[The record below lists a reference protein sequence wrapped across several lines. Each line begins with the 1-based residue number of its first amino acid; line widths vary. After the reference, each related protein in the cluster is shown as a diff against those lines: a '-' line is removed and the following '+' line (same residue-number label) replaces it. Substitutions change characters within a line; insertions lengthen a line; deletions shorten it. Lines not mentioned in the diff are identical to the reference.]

1 MCSRIA
7 SVPGGSER
15 FPAGARHGASSS
27 AHTPS
32 PSKINLRFM
41 VERGAP
47 AGLRSPVYE
56 CKPFPHTAAKQIPYL
71 VIPDSVRRR
80 NGVRY
85 PLSSCPFFYF
95 RFSFLFPAASRR
107 RIPTH
112 LLFSLRMSISPPSP
126 QLVQSQPSLERGL
139 GLKEAVAL
147 NMIEIVGIGPFVV
160 SSLVIKAMGGP
171 QALIAW
177 LAGALLATLDG
188 FVWSELGAAMPKAG
202 GTYVFLREAYGPGRW
217 GRLMSFLFVWQTFV
231 QAPLSV
237 ASASIGFARYAGYL
251 HPLTLWQAKAIS
263 GGLVIFLV
271 ILLYRKITTIGK
283 ISVLLWV
290 GVVGTML
297 WLIWGGIRH
306 FDPKLAFD
314 FPPGAFHLSSIWF
327 AGLGAA
333 MINTVYS
340 YWGYYNICHLG
351 GEIRNPEKNIPR
363 GIFLSI
369 LGITVLY
376 LAMQTS
382 LLGVVPWREAQN
394 TPFIASLFVERL
406 YGTGAAHFVTWMVL
420 WIAMASVFSLLL
432 GYSRVPYSAALDGN
446 FFPVFAKVHPTKHF
460 PHVSLLILGALAF
473 LFSIILKLETAIAGI
488 LAMRLIVQFIGQA
501 VGVMLL
507 RRRLGSEKLPF
518 KMWLYPV
525 PAVLTMFGWAW
536 LFWQTGPAR
545 KWGLLEIALGA
556 TAFLIRAREMRQWP
570 FAPANEEVSAN

>member
-1 MCSRIA
+1 
-7 SVPGGSER
+7 
-15 FPAGARHGASSS
+15 
-27 AHTPS
+27 
-32 PSKINLRFM
+32 
-41 VERGAP
+41 
-47 AGLRSPVYE
+47 
-56 CKPFPHTAAKQIPYL
+56 
-71 VIPDSVRRR
+71 
-80 NGVRY
+80 
-85 PLSSCPFFYF
+85 
-95 RFSFLFPAASRR
+95 
-107 RIPTH
+107 
-112 LLFSLRMSISPPSP
+112 LLFSQRMVKPPPHPANSAI
-126 QLVQSQPSLERGL
+126 SQPALERGL

-251 HPLTLWQAKAIS
+251 RPLTTVESKMIS
-263 GGLVIFLV
+263 GGLVLLLV
-271 ILLYRKITTIGK
+271 VLLYRKITTIGK
-283 ISVLLWV
+283 ISMLLWA

-297 WLIWGGIRH
+297 WLIWGGMRH
-306 FDPKLAFD
+306 FDAKLAFD
-314 FPPGAFHLSSIWF
+314 FPPGAFHLSSLWF

-333 MINTVYS
+333 MVNTVYS

-351 GEIRNPEKNIPR
+351 GEIREPEKNIPR

-382 LLGVVPWREAQN
+382 LLGVIPWRQAEN
-394 TPFIASLFVERL
+394 TPFIASLFVEKL
-406 YGTGAAHFVTWMVL
+406 YGVGAAHFVTWMVL
-420 WIAMASVFSLLL
+420 WIALASVFSLLL

-446 FFPVFAKVHPTKHF
+446 FFPIFAKVHPTKHF
-460 PHVSLLILGALAF
+460 PHISLLILGGLAF
-473 LFSIILKLETAIAGI
+473 LFSIVLRLETAIAGI

-501 VGVMLL
+501 VGVILL
-507 RRRLGSEKLPF
+507 HKRWGPERLPF
-518 KMWLYPV
+518 KMWLFPV
-525 PAVLTMFGWAW
+525 PAILTMLGWAW

-545 KWGLLEIALGA
+545 KWGLLEIALGVS
-556 TAFLIRAREMRQWP
+556 AFLVWTRVMRQWP
-570 FAPANEEVSAN
+570 FAVETRKQAHVGEEA

>member
-1 MCSRIA
+1 M
-7 SVPGGSER
+7 
-15 FPAGARHGASSS
+15 
-27 AHTPS
+27 
-32 PSKINLRFM
+32 
-41 VERGAP
+41 
-47 AGLRSPVYE
+47 
-56 CKPFPHTAAKQIPYL
+56 
-71 VIPDSVRRR
+71 
-80 NGVRY
+80 
-85 PLSSCPFFYF
+85 
-95 RFSFLFPAASRR
+95 
-107 RIPTH
+107 
-112 LLFSLRMSISPPSP
+112 LFSHRMVNSP
-126 QLVQSQPSLERGL
+126 QSPNSAISQPSLERGL

-237 ASASIGFARYAGYL
+237 ASAAIGFARYAGYL
-251 HPLTLWQAKAIS
+251 HPLTTVEAKMIS
-263 GGLVIFLV
+263 GGLVLLLV
-271 ILLYRKITTIGK
+271 VLLYRKITTIGK
-283 ISVLLWV
+283 ISILLWI

-314 FPPGAFHLSSIWF
+314 FPAGAFHFSSLWF

-333 MINTVYS
+333 MVNTVYS

-351 GEIRNPEKNIPR
+351 GEIREPEKNIPR

-369 LGITVLY
+369 FGITTLY

-382 LLGVVPWREAQN
+382 LLGVVPWRQAQN
-394 TPFIASLFVERL
+394 TPFIASLFVEKL
-406 YGTGAAHFVTWMVL
+406 YGVGAAHFVTWMVL
-420 WIAMASVFSLLL
+420 WIALASVFSLLL

-446 FFPVFAKVHPTKHF
+446 FFPIFARVHPTKHF
-460 PHVSLLILGALAF
+460 PHISLLILGGLAF
-473 LFSIILKLETAIAGI
+473 LFSILLRLETAIAGI

-501 VGVMLL
+501 VGVILL
-507 RRRLGSEKLPF
+507 RKRWGAERLPF
-518 KMWLYPV
+518 KMWLFPV
-525 PAVLTMFGWAW
+525 PAVLTMLGWAW

-545 KWGLLEIALGA
+545 KWGLLEIALGIS
-556 TAFLIRAREMRQWP
+556 AFLVWTRVMRQWP
-570 FAPANEEVSAN
+570 FALQTREHAHVGEDA